1 MCGLAAIFGY
11 SNRSSRV
18 SKRELTLMQHQMR
31 NRGPDGE
38 GIWLENII
46 GLAHTRLSILD
57 LSDAAAQPMMDA
69 TSSSVLVY
77 NGEIYNYREI
87 RAKLERKGYVF
98 RSKSDTEVL
107 LYLYRDKGE
116 RLVDYLRGMYAF
128 VIWDAKKKS
137 LFCARDPYG
146 IKPLYYSDDGKT
158 LRIASQVKALQTSDA
173 ISKQQDPAGICGF
186 YLFGHVPEPYTCLR
200 EIKSLPA
207 GSILRCALGR
217 TPDIRSFFSVSNA
230 YVAARAERPEVLEPG
245 HFAQAI
251 RESVIHHMLADVPV
265 AVFLSSG
272 IDSGAILGLMRDVS
286 DEPIDAFTLS
296 FDEYRGKED
305 DEQPL
310 AAMVADY
317 YGAHHR
323 PYIFPR
329 DEISRLIPTFL
340 EAMDQPSIDG
350 LNTWLV
356 SYVAKQHGLKV
367 VLSGVGGDELM
378 GGYPSFRDI
387 RQSVKILRFI
397 STVPQLGEWF
407 RQLVRLLSSAG
418 LPLNPKLGGLIL
430 LGGSYAGAYLLRRG
444 LFMPWE
450 LQNLVGEE
458 FAHEGLSKLSP
469 IAHIQNGLQPDPE
482 TNFGRVAALESTY
495 YLRNQ
500 LLRDSDWA
508 GMDHSVE
515 IRTPLVDAVLLDK
528 LAPLLVDADSTN
540 NFKELLAQAPRRP
553 LPDKVINRNKTG
565 FGLPIP
571 IWLEAMP
578 TLDTWRRVPLLA
590 RDGCHWARRWAYNVM
605 SPIFQPS

>member
-1 MCGLAAIFGY
+1 MCGLAAIFVY
-11 SNRSSRV
+11 SNRSSSV
-18 SKRELTLMQHQMR
+18 SRRELVQMQHQMR
-31 NRGPDGE
+31 DRGPDGE
-38 GIWLENII
+38 GVWLGECL

-57 LSDAAAQPMMDA
+57 LSDAAAQPMVDP

-77 NGEIYNYREI
+77 NGEIYNFREI
-87 RAKLERKGYVF
+87 RTKLERKGYVF
-98 RSKSDTEVL
+98 RSTSDTEVL

-128 VIWDAKKKS
+128 VIWDANKKT

-158 LRIASQVKALQTSDA
+158 LRIASQVKALQASDA
-173 ISKQQDPAGICGF
+173 ISKEPDPAGVCGF
-186 YLFGHVPEPYTCLR
+186 YIFGHVPEPYTYLR

-207 GSILRCALGR
+207 GNILRCPLGGK
-217 TPDIRSFFSVSNA
+217 PDIRSFFSISNV
-230 YVAARAERPEVLEPG
+230 YVDARAQRHDVPRPG
-245 HFAQAI
+245 HFARAI

-265 AVFLSSG
+265 GVFLSSG

-296 FDEYRGKED
+296 FDEYRGKEE
-305 DEQPL
+305 DEEPL

-317 YGAHHR
+317 YDAHHR
-323 PYIFPR
+323 PYVFPR
-329 DEISRLIPTFL
+329 DEISRLIPEFL

-350 LNTWLV
+350 LNTWLM
-356 SYVAKQHGLKV
+356 SHVAKEHGLKV
-367 VLSGVGGDELM
+367 VLSGLGGDELM

-387 RQSVKILRFI
+387 PKSVRLLRFI
-397 STVPQLGEWF
+397 NKVPKLGESF
-407 RQLVRLLSSAG
+407 QQIVQVLHNVG
-418 LPLNPKLGGLIL
+418 LPVNPKLGGLLL

-458 FAHEGLSKLSP
+458 FAHEGLLTLSP

-515 IRTPLVDAVLLDK
+515 IRTPLVDAVLLDE
-528 LAPLLVDADSTN
+528 LAPLLVDSDATSN
-540 NFKELLAQAPRRP
+540 LKELLAQAPRRP
-553 LPDKVINRNKTG
+553 LPDKVINRKKTG
-565 FGLPIP
+565 FTLPIP
-571 IWLEAMP
+571 IWLETMP
-578 TLDTWRRVPLLA
+578 MLDTWCRVPLLA
-590 RDGCHWARRWAYNVM
+590 REGCHWARRWAYTVM
-605 SPIFQPS
+605 SPIIQPS

>member
-1 MCGLAAIFGY
+1 M
-11 SNRSSRV
+11 V
-18 SKRELTLMQHQMR
+18 DT
-31 NRGPDGE
+31 
-38 GIWLENII
+38 
-46 GLAHTRLSILD
+46 
-57 LSDAAAQPMMDA
+57 

-77 NGEIYNYREI
+77 NGEIYNFREI
-87 RAKLERKGYVF
+87 RKKLERKGYVF

-107 LYLYRDKGE
+107 LYLYHEKGE
-116 RLVDYLRGMYAF
+116 QLVNYLRGMYAF
-128 VIWDAKKKS
+128 VIWDAKKKI

-158 LRIASQVKALQTSDA
+158 LRIASQVKALLASDA
-173 ISKQQDPAGICGF
+173 ISKEQDPAGICGF

-207 GSILRCALGR
+207 GSILRCELGR
-217 TPDIRSFFSVSNA
+217 KPEIRSFFSVSNT
-230 YVAARAERPEVLEPG
+230 YVDARAEGSDVLG
-245 HFAQAI
+245 TDGFARAI
-251 RESVIHHMLADVPV
+251 RESVLHHMMADVPV
-265 AVFLSSG
+265 GIFLSSG

-305 DEQPL
+305 DEEPL

-317 YGAHHR
+317 YDAHHR
-323 PYIFPR
+323 PYVFPR
-329 DEISRLIPTFL
+329 DEISRLIPEFL
-340 EAMDQPSIDG
+340 EGMDQPSIDG
-350 LNTWLV
+350 LNTWLM
-356 SYVAKQHGLKV
+356 SHVAKEHGLKV
-367 VLSGVGGDELM
+367 VLSGLGGDELM

-387 RQSVKILRFI
+387 PKSVKVFHVFNKL
-397 STVPQLGEWF
+397 PKLGEWF
-407 RQLVRLLSSAG
+407 RQIVQVLHSSG
-418 LPLNPKLGGLIL
+418 LPVTPKLGGLLL

-458 FAHEGLSKLSP
+458 FAHEGLLRLSP

-482 TNFGRVAALESTY
+482 TDFGRVAALESTF

-515 IRTPLVDAVLLDK
+515 IRTPLVDAVLLGE
-528 LAPLLVDADSTN
+528 LAPLLIDSDVN
-540 NFKELLAQAPRRP
+540 KNLKELLAQVPRKP
-553 LPDKVINRNKTG
+553 LPDKVRNRKRTG
-565 FGLPIP
+565 FTLPIP

-578 TLDTWRRVPLLA
+578 ALDIWRRVPLLA
-590 RDGCHWARRWAYNVM
+590 IDGCHWARRWAYTVM
-605 SPIFQPS
+605 APIFQPS